1 MSQHT
6 PGDAVNQHIIEALA
20 TEELA
25 ARRQVL
31 AGLSALVDR
40 LGRVPAPTSASAGA
54 AAPPLRSVSAFKE
67 TWSRLRAE
75 QRLRQALAGVPA
87 QAGPLN
93 SSHVVHRA
101 LQALH
106 GLSPAYLDAFIAYI
120 DTLLALDDA
129 SGGQDRPAR
138 AAPAKR
144 KGPRS

>member
-1 MSQHT
+1 MSQRT
-6 PGDAVNQHIIEALA
+6 PGNEVDQHIIEAQA

-54 AAPPLRSVSAFKE
+54 ATPPLRSVSAFKD

-106 GLSPAYLDAFIAYI
+106 DLSPAYLDAFIAYI

-129 SGGQDRPAR
+129 SGGQDRPTR

-144 KGPRS
+144 RGPR

>member
-1 MSQHT
+1 MSQGT
-6 PGDAVNQHIIEALA
+6 PGDEVDRHISEALA
-20 TEELA
+20 TQELA

-40 LGRVPAPTSASAGA
+40 LGRVPAPTAAFAGA
-54 AAPPLRSVSAFKE
+54 SAPPLRSVSAFKD

-75 QRLRQALAGVPA
+75 QRLRQALADVPA

-93 SSHVVHRA
+93 SSQVVHRA

-106 GLSPAYLDAFIAYI
+106 ELSPAYLDAFIAYV

-129 SGGQDRPAR
+129 SGARARPAR
-138 AAPAKR
+138 AAPALR
-144 KGPRS
+144 KVPRS

>member
-75 QRLRQALAGVPA
+75 QRLRQALADVPA

-93 SSHVVHRA
+93 SAQVVHRA
-101 LQALH
+101 LQTLH
-106 GLSPAYLDAFIAYI
+106 RLSPAYLDAIIAHI
-120 DTLLALDDA
+120 DTLLALEDA
-129 SGGQDRPAR
+129 SGRTEHPAR
-138 AAPAKR
+138 ATPATR
-144 KGPRS
+144 KNRR